1 MILIDMDG
9 TCLNTF
15 KRISKKNLEAM
26 KMLQSYGVTVVPAS
40 GRAMHSLPK
49 AVFEDPS
56 FRYVMTSNGARLT
69 DRDSGEIIFR
79 EEITPEESRK
89 LLDLINDMPVTVG
102 VQAGGRYYLHGGRIE
117 SIIGGFA
124 FASDLEQ
131 VTMCDDLLE
140 HVNAADGAEKFS
152 LFYHH
157 PGIRNKVTELIGS
170 EMNLRIS
177 RGFIYSEVCAEKAG
191 KGNALK
197 TLQEH
202 LHIAKE
208 ECACIGDGDND
219 ITMFENCGLRFAP
232 KNACRDIRE
241 MADHIVSDNDHDC
254 VWEAVRI
261 MMEQKCI

>member
-1 MILIDMDG
+1 MVIGEDA
-9 TCLNTF
+9 F
-15 KRISKKNLEAM
+15 KGCE
-26 KMLQSYGVTVVPAS
+26 
-40 GRAMHSLPK
+40 
-49 AVFEDPS
+49 
-56 FRYVMTSNGARLT
+56 RLT
-69 DRDSGEIIFR
+69 EVQFPSLLQHVESSAFSDCKGLSNVVL
-79 EEITPEESRK
+79 PEYVTYIGSQAFAGCESLRAVW
-89 LLDLINDMPVTVG
+89 LSPRLRT
-102 VQAGGRYYLHGGRIE
+102 
-117 SIIGGFA
+117 IGGFA

-131 VTMCDDLLE
+131 VTMCDDLME
-140 HVNAADGAEKFS
+140 HVDAAGGAEKFS

-170 EMNLRIS
+170 EMHLRIS

-232 KNACRDIRE
+232 QNACRDIRE